1 VELEQKET
9 KELGEGKEKRMEE
22 ELVLVRFRDGREKW
36 VRKERIRR
44 RYDYTKDEVQGVD
57 SQ

>member
-1 VELEQKET
+1 MEQRES

-36 VRKERIRR
+36 VRRERIRR
-44 RYDYTKDEVQGVD
+44 RYDYAKDEVQGVD

>member
-1 VELEQKET
+1 MELEQKET